1 MDEKSSI
8 INTNLSDDSLEL
20 VVTEKTLGKLITNAQ
35 QIHDMVKESL
45 PKYDVTNYNDDNIEQ
60 AKKDKAALNK
70 AAKAL
75 NDKRIEL
82 EGEFNKPFLEFKAV
96 ISDTVILIKQCSSKI
111 DEVVKD
117 NDNKRI
123 EKKNKDIRTLF
134 DSMQSPVTL
143 DKIFDQ
149 RWLNKTVTM
158 HKVEEEI
165 NKKITDINTN
175 LEYLKNLANDDESI
189 YESLK
194 AQFLVT
200 LDLNQ
205 TLDYFNQVKKQR
217 EEAEAKKKSEEAA
230 AARNAS
236 ILQPESK
243 PVTEQ
248 TSLFEQKSPNSVTE
262 QPSNVIEHPE
272 NVTGQA
278 NFVTQPAVGEEGILT
293 RYFTV
298 TCSTSKL
305 IALSDYLNDNDID
318 FDKIEI
324 EDTLCKSDRKV
335 IQSLLE
341 FSSKY
346 ISEHSTSTSDTNKC
360 RIMNNFMKK
369 LSKMD

>member
-1 MDEKSSI
+1 
-8 INTNLSDDSLEL
+8 
-20 VVTEKTLGKLITNAQ
+20 
-35 QIHDMVKESL
+35 
-45 PKYDVTNYNDDNIEQ
+45 
-60 AKKDKAALNK
+60 
-70 AAKAL
+70 
-75 NDKRIEL
+75 
-82 EGEFNKPFLEFKAV
+82 
-96 ISDTVILIKQCSSKI
+96 
-111 DEVVKD
+111 
-117 NDNKRI
+117 
-123 EKKNKDIRTLF
+123 
-134 DSMQSPVTL
+134 MQSPVAL

-165 NKKITDINTN
+165 NKKIADINTN

-194 AQFLVT
+194 AQFFVT

-243 PVTEQ
+243 PVTGQ
-248 TSLFEQKSPNSVTE
+248 TQLFEQKSPNSVTE
-262 QPSNVIEHPE
+262 QPQ
-272 NVTGQA
+272 NVTCQA
-278 NFVTQPAVGEEGILT
+278 NIVTQPTSGDEILT

-324 EDTLCKSDRKV
+324 EDTLCKTDRKV

-341 FSSKY
+341 YSSKY
-346 ISEHSTSTSDTNKC
+346 ICEHSTNAPHVNKC
-360 RIMNNFMKK
+360 RMMNILSKK
-369 LSKMD
+369 LAKMD

>member
-1 MDEKSSI
+1 MEEKSSI
-8 INTNLSDDSLEL
+8 INTNLSDDRFKL

-35 QIHDMVKESL
+35 NIHDMVEQAL
-45 PKYDVTNYNDDNIEQ
+45 PKYNSNNYNDDNIEQ
-60 AKKDKAALNK
+60 AKNDKAFLNK

-96 ISDTVILIKQCSSKI
+96 ISDTIGLIKQCSSKI
-111 DEVVKD
+111 DEVVKV
-117 NDNKRI
+117 NDNKRV
-123 EKKNKDIRTLF
+123 EKKNKDISTLYS
-134 DSMQSPVTL
+134 SMQSPVAL

-165 NKKITDINTN
+165 NKKIADINTN

-217 EEAEAKKKSEEAA
+217 EEAEAKKKAEEAA

-243 PVTEQ
+243 PVTGQ
-248 TSLFEQKSPNSVTE
+248 TLLFEQKSPNSVTE
-262 QPSNVIEHPE
+262 QPQ
-272 NVTGQA
+272 NVTYQA
-278 NFVTQPAVGEEGILT
+278 NIVTQPTSGDEILT

-324 EDTLCKSDRKV
+324 EDTLCKTDRKV
-335 IQSLLE
+335 IQSLLD

-346 ISEHSTSTSDTNKC
+346 ISEHSTSTSDINKC
-360 RIMNNFMKK
+360 RIMNNFVKK
-369 LSKMD
+369 LTKMD

>member
-60 AKKDKAALNK
+60 AKKDKASLNK

-96 ISDTVILIKQCSSKI
+96 ISDTIGLIKQCSSKI

-165 NKKITDINTN
+165 NKKIADINTN

-217 EEAEAKKKSEEAA
+217 EEAEAKKKAEEAA

-248 TSLFEQKSPNSVTE
+248 TQLFEQKSPNSVTE
-262 QPSNVIEHPE
+262 QPQ
-272 NVTGQA
+272 NVTCQA
-278 NFVTQPAVGEEGILT
+278 NIVTQPTSGDEILT

-318 FDKIEI
+318 FDKVEI

>member
-1 MDEKSSI
+1 MEDTKSSI

-82 EGEFNKPFLEFKAV
+82 EGEFNRPFLEFKAV

-123 EKKNKDIRTLF
+123 EKKSRDISTLYS
-134 DSMQSPVTL
+134 SMQSPVTL

-165 NKKITDINTN
+165 NKKIADINTN

-200 LDLNQ
+200 LDLNK

-217 EEAEAKKKSEEAA
+217 EEAEAKKKADEVA

-236 ILQPESK
+236 IMQNESK

-248 TSLFEQKSPNSVTE
+248 PQ
-262 QPSNVIEHPE
+262 
-272 NVTGQA
+272 NVTYQA
-278 NFVTQPAVGEEGILT
+278 NFVTQPASGEEILT

-305 IALSDYLNDNDID
+305 IALSDYLNDNDFD

-346 ISEHSTSTSDTNKC
+346 ISEHSTSTSDINKC

>member
-1 MDEKSSI
+1 MEDTKSSI

-82 EGEFNKPFLEFKAV
+82 EGEFNRPFLEFKAV

-123 EKKNKDIRTLF
+123 EKKNRDISTLYS
-134 DSMQSPVTL
+134 SMQSPVTL

-165 NKKITDINTN
+165 NKKIADINTN

-217 EEAEAKKKSEEAA
+217 EEAEAKKKADEVA

-248 TSLFEQKSPNSVTE
+248 TQ
-262 QPSNVIEHPE
+262 
-272 NVTGQA
+272 NVTYQA
-278 NFVTQPAVGEEGILT
+278 NFVTQPASGEEILT

-305 IALSDYLNDNDID
+305 IALSDYLNDNDFD

-324 EDTLCKSDRKV
+324 EDTLCKTDRKV

-341 FSSKY
+341 YSSKY
-346 ISEHSTSTSDTNKC
+346 ICEHSTNAPDVNKC
-360 RIMNNFMKK
+360 RMMNILSKK
-369 LSKMD
+369 LAKMD

>member
-1 MDEKSSI
+1 MEEKSSI

-60 AKKDKAALNK
+60 AKKDKASLNK

-96 ISDTVILIKQCSSKI
+96 ISDTIGLIKQCSSKI

-165 NKKITDINTN
+165 NKKIADINTN

-217 EEAEAKKKSEEAA
+217 EEAEAKKKAEEAA

-248 TSLFEQKSPNSVTE
+248 TQLFEQKSPNSVTE
-262 QPSNVIEHPE
+262 QPQ
-272 NVTGQA
+272 NVTCQA
-278 NFVTQPAVGEEGILT
+278 NIVTQPTSGDEILT

-318 FDKIEI
+318 FDKVEI
-324 EDTLCKSDRKV
+324 EDTLCKTDRKV
-335 IQSLLE
+335 IQSLLD

-346 ISEHSTSTSDTNKC
+346 ICEHSTNAPDVNKC
-360 RIMNNFMKK
+360 RMMNILSKK
-369 LSKMD
+369 LAKMD

>member
-1 MDEKSSI
+1 MEDTKSSI

-82 EGEFNKPFLEFKAV
+82 EGEFNRPFLEFKAV

-123 EKKNKDIRTLF
+123 EKKNRDISTLYS
-134 DSMQSPVTL
+134 SMQSPVTL

-165 NKKITDINTN
+165 NKKIADINTN

-217 EEAEAKKKSEEAA
+217 EEAEAKKKADEVA

-248 TSLFEQKSPNSVTE
+248 PQ
-262 QPSNVIEHPE
+262 
-272 NVTGQA
+272 NVTYQA
-278 NFVTQPAVGEEGILT
+278 NFVTQPASGEEILT

-324 EDTLCKSDRKV
+324 EDTLCKTDRKV

-341 FSSKY
+341 YSSKY
-346 ISEHSTSTSDTNKC
+346 ICEHSTNAPDVNKC
-360 RIMNNFMKK
+360 RMMNILSKK
-369 LSKMD
+369 LAKMD

>member
-1 MDEKSSI
+1 MEDTKSSI

-82 EGEFNKPFLEFKAV
+82 EGEFNRPFLEFKAV

-123 EKKNKDIRTLF
+123 EKKNRDISTLYS
-134 DSMQSPVTL
+134 SMQSPVAL

-165 NKKITDINTN
+165 NKKIADINTN

-217 EEAEAKKKSEEAA
+217 EEAEAKKKAEAEE

-236 ILQPESK
+236 ILQTEFK

-248 TSLFEQKSPNSVTE
+248 TQLFEQKSPNSVTE
-262 QPSNVIEHPE
+262 HPE
-272 NVTGQA
+272 NVTYQA
-278 NFVTQPAVGEEGILT
+278 NFVTQPASGEEILT

-324 EDTLCKSDRKV
+324 EDTLCKTDRKV

-341 FSSKY
+341 YSSKY
-346 ISEHSTSTSDTNKC
+346 ICEHSTNAPDVNKC
-360 RIMNNFMKK
+360 RMMNILSKK
-369 LSKMD
+369 LAKMD